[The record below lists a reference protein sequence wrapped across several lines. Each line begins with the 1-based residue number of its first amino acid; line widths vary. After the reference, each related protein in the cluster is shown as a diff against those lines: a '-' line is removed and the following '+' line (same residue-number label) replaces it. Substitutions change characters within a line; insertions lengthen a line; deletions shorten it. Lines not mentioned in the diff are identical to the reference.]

1 MPFKLSKKRRA
12 QAIAMLWLFVF
23 AIFTSQWFGFAHR
36 MSHMSTNTGQVLS
49 IAFDHVGQF
58 ELKKLSDA
66 DAAIHSCLLADA
78 GSIVDGVQHVVSW
91 TFIQAHVPQW
101 FTIEPVFNWLSTLRL
116 SFLSRAPPI

>member
-1 MPFKLSKKRRA
+1 
-12 QAIAMLWLFVF
+12 
-23 AIFTSQWFGFAHR
+23 
-36 MSHMSTNTGQVLS
+36 MSTNTGQVLS

-91 TFIQAHVPQW
+91 NFTQAHVPQW
-101 FTIEPVFNWLSTLRL
+101 FTVEPVFNWLSTLRL